1 MEEGQGVL
9 LLLEVL
15 LSELGHWVGVGWK
28 HLQRVVVEGVEW
40 KHLQRMVVEGASH
53 EDIWHL
59 YPVALILLQK
69 FGCLLAVGRMG
80 DASQVPWDRGLT
92 AMGKEG
98 KEDGLAWSS
107 WWVSWLALWS

>member
-53 EDIWHL
+53 AIS
-59 YPVALILLQK
+59 
-69 FGCLLAVGRMG
+69 R
-80 DASQVPWDRGLT
+80 SR
-92 AMGKEG
+92 
-98 KEDGLAWSS
+98 
-107 WWVSWLALWS
+107 